1 MNVSWPG
8 ADYDRQMELICD
20 QLMHARN
27 LFSIAHPFSDGD
39 ALGSQLAL
47 YHFCQ
52 STGKNCISLNFDP
65 LPDQISWLA
74 GSAACQNDLPADM
87 QFDLAFLME
96 TTEARRMGDR
106 VSFFPRARTR
116 VHLDHHIGV
125 VGLGNINL
133 LDEAASS
140 TCEIL
145 YNILERTGVE
155 LSRDCREALYVGIMT
170 DTGNFRYNNSTPRSH
185 EIVARLIGDDLVVD
199 DIYKRVYEHTNYHR
213 VVMHGMVMA
222 RTRLLHSGRIVASWL
237 KNEDFT
243 HNGAAEVDADGAIRH
258 LSCINGIEVALLFK
272 EADDNKVKVSFRST
286 GKVDVMEICREFS
299 GGGHRMAAG
308 AQLNGNIEEVMEL
321 VIARVATALEP
332 VLAPARGDK

>member
-8 ADYDRQMELICD
+8 ADYDRQIELICE

-52 STGKNCISLNFDP
+52 TTGKNCISLNFDP

-74 GSAACQNDLPADM
+74 GSDRCQNDLPPDM
-87 QFDLAFLME
+87 EFDLAFLME

-106 VSFFPRARTR
+106 VGFFPRARTR
-116 VHLDHHIGV
+116 VHLDHHVGV

-133 LDEAASS
+133 LDEGASS

-145 YNILERTGVE
+145 YNILERTGVK
-155 LSRDCREALYVGIMT
+155 LSRECREALYVGIMT

-185 EIVARLIGDDLVVD
+185 EIVARLIADDLSVD
-199 DIYKRVYEHTNYHR
+199 DIYKKVYEHTNYNR

-222 RTRLLHSGRIVASWL
+222 RTRRLHEGKIVASWL
-237 KNEDFT
+237 KLEDFT
-243 HNGAAEVDADGAIRH
+243 SIGADEVDADGAIRH
-258 LSCINGIEVALLFK
+258 ISCINGIEVALLFK
-272 EADDNKVKVSFRST
+272 EVEDNKVKVSFRST
-286 GKVDVMEICREFS
+286 GNVDVMEISRQFQ
-299 GGGHRMAAG
+299 GGGHRNASG
-308 AQLNGNIEEVMEL
+308 AQLDGSIEEVMEK
-321 VIARVATALEP
+321 VVARVASAMEQNQG
-332 VLAPARGDK
+332 AQ